1 VSGEDGFSFGLGME
15 ADTEFDLVV
24 ESSMGE
30 QAIEDPDWVHG
41 MSLNSAP
48 SGISGGFHLRI
59 WMPNLPPTIDL
70 SVSRTATANGQS
82 WAVSIGLDGWKPQ
95 HSELMIVFKGVNG
108 QDFFVTLEG
117 LEPGVS
123 TSLLLD
129 SVFNIDTVGGIT
141 EVSTSTLYGM
151 STRLDWFHALL
162 IDREAGSRTEMM
174 VQDIPESVEIQAS
187 LGTALS
193 IDMTVPEQYRTDGF
207 GVGSIML
214 QQMQWMDGA
223 WWPATMFLT
232 EVPGSMNLTTEP
244 DLNFDITQ
252 NMAFQ
257 GMPIL
262 DFSASRE
269 GMSLYIEALGRAINK
284 RGDIVLLAEGMSDRL
299 VIKPTTSYGLNIR
312 SGGDGVDRLY
322 MRATNVP
329 AMPPVVLEEMEAL
342 GENLKSATI
351 HVREIVGAYSVI
363 EIEEVQGGRIIVSA
377 RASATINNRDFDLRG
392 VLLDAQ
398 TTGGVPSGTT
408 LGVNGLASDLSLLN
422 MVPGFS
428 GTTSH
433 IMAPEPLSSI
443 ILTLVATLW
452 GDG

>member
-1 VSGEDGFSFGLGME
+1 
-15 ADTEFDLVV
+15 
-24 ESSMGE
+24 
-30 QAIEDPDWVHG
+30 
-41 MSLNSAP
+41 
-48 SGISGGFHLRI
+48 
-59 WMPNLPPTIDL
+59 
-70 SVSRTATANGQS
+70 
-82 WAVSIGLDGWKPQ
+82 
-95 HSELMIVFKGVNG
+95 
-108 QDFFVTLEG
+108 
-117 LEPGVS
+117 
-123 TSLLLD
+123 LLD

-141 EVSTSTLYGM
+141 EISTSTLFGM

-174 VQDIPESVEIQAS
+174 VQDIPETVEIQAS
-187 LGTALS
+187 LGTAVS

-207 GVGSIML
+207 GVNSIML
-214 QQMQWMDGA
+214 QQMQWMDGL

-252 NMAFQ
+252 NIAFQ

-269 GMSLYIEALGRAINK
+269 GMSLYIEALGRAINN
-284 RGDIVLLAEGMSDRL
+284 RGDFVLMAEGMSDRL
-299 VIKPTTSYGLNIR
+299 AIKPTTSYGLNIR

-322 MRATNVP
+322 IRATDIP
-329 AMPPVVLEEMEAL
+329 TMPPIVLEEMEAL
-342 GENLKSATI
+342 GEDLKSATI
-351 HVREIVGAYSVI
+351 HVKEVIGPYSI
-363 EIEEVQGGRIIVSA
+363 IQIEEVQGGRIVMSA
-377 RASATINNRDFDLRG
+377 RASATIDDRNFDLRG

-408 LGVNGLASDLSLLN
+408 VGVNGLASDLSILN
-422 MVPGFS
+422 MIPGTS

-433 IMAPEPLSSI
+433 IMAPEPLSSG

-452 GDG
+452 GGG

>member
-1 VSGEDGFSFGLGME
+1 
-15 ADTEFDLVV
+15 
-24 ESSMGE
+24 
-30 QAIEDPDWVHG
+30 
-41 MSLNSAP
+41 
-48 SGISGGFHLRI
+48 
-59 WMPNLPPTIDL
+59 
-70 SVSRTATANGQS
+70 
-82 WAVSIGLDGWKPQ
+82 
-95 HSELMIVFKGVNG
+95 
-108 QDFFVTLEG
+108 
-117 LEPGVS
+117 
-123 TSLLLD
+123 
-129 SVFNIDTVGGIT
+129 
-141 EVSTSTLYGM
+141 
-151 STRLDWFHALL
+151 
-162 IDREAGSRTEMM
+162 
-174 VQDIPESVEIQAS
+174 
-187 LGTALS
+187 
-193 IDMTVPEQYRTDGF
+193 
-207 GVGSIML
+207 
-214 QQMQWMDGA
+214 
-223 WWPATMFLT
+223 MFLT

-252 NMAFQ
+252 NIAFQ

-269 GMSLYIEALGRAINK
+269 GMSLYIEALGRAINS

-299 VIKPTTSYGLNIR
+299 AIKPTTSYGLNVR

-329 AMPPVVLEEMEAL
+329 TMPPIVLEELEAL

-351 HVREIVGAYSVI
+351 HVREIIGAYSVI

-377 RASATINNRDFDLRG
+377 RASATINNMDFDLRG

-422 MVPGFS
+422 MVPGIS

-433 IMAPEPLSSI
+433 IMAPEPLSSS